1 MIRRIAGEI
10 QVMLRRLNDSLPGLV
25 AGIVIY
31 GLIVQFTGVW
41 FVEDKIRYST
51 GLWAGIAIAIGMA
64 IHLAI
69 VIYDAIAVDGSKAA
83 NRRIVMKSAIRY
95 IVVVILFFIL
105 GYFNLGNLITAFL
118 GALGLKISAYAQP
131 LLTKAVNRLL
141 RRNDAASEDE
151 NSEELNKEVTL

>member
-1 MIRRIAGEI
+1 
-10 QVMLRRLNDSLPGLV
+10 MLKRLNDSLPGLV

-31 GLIVQFTGVW
+31 GLIIQFTGVW

-51 GLWAGIAIAIGMA
+51 GLWVGIAIAVGMA

-69 VIYDAIAVDGSKAA
+69 VIYDSVTVDGTKGA
-83 NRRIVMKSAIRY
+83 NRRIVMKSALRY

-118 GALGLKISAYAQP
+118 GVMGLKISAYAQP
-131 LLTKAVNRLL
+131 LVNLVKDKWV
-141 RRNDAASEDE
+141 RRNDATSGDE
-151 NSEELNKEVTL
+151 NSEELKKEVTL

>member
-1 MIRRIAGEI
+1 
-10 QVMLRRLNDSLPGLV
+10 MLRRLNDSLPGLV

-31 GLIVQFTGVW
+31 GVIIQLTGVW

-51 GLWAGIAIAIGMA
+51 GLWMGIAVAIGMA

-69 VIYDAIAVDGSKAA
+69 VIYDAVAVDGSRAA
-83 NRRIVMKSAIRY
+83 NRRIVMKSALRY
-95 IVVVILFFIL
+95 AVVVILFFIL

-118 GALGLKISAYAQP
+118 GVLGLKISAYAQP
-131 LLTKAVNRLL
+131 LMNKIVNKLL
-141 RRNDAASEDE
+141 GRNDATSEEE